1 VNACRHAMLGG
12 LIPADLYLGECSQNS
27 LPRRTIRD
35 R

>member
-1 VNACRHAMLGG
+1 MLGG
-12 LIPADLYLGECSQNS
+12 LIPADLYLGECFQNS